1 MSDFSSVPKKAIEY
15 VTNHDNVSIDN
26 LVSDLKISRVTAKN
40 YLSRMAKM
48 GIIMNVGRGIYRKGQ
63 TPPEIPILPSDV
75 YDLTTQLK
83 NRFPMANPVYWSLSM
98 FSDYSHYAIGKDA
111 IFIETTKI
119 LSKSIRDAIPSNTYK
134 VVLRPL
140 VRDFQEYA
148 ENNRKTIFILERK
161 ELYGL
166 IMAKGPIIPTL
177 ERMWV
182 DLFYFI
188 TRKKFSFSSYE
199 LGIIFGNLLK
209 NGKINFNRLTR
220 YASRRGLA
228 KEIIIFLYV
237 LKEKSR
243 FGTLIPD
250 SVLFGKTEAYKTL
263 IELTNGALEI

>member
-1 MSDFSSVPKKAIEY
+1 MSDFASVPKKTIEY
-15 VTNHDNVSIDN
+15 IMNHDSVSIDD
-26 LVSDLKISRVTAKN
+26 LVIDLSVSRVTAKN

-48 GIIMNVGRGIYRKGQ
+48 GMIKNVGRGLYRKGQ
-63 TPPEIPILPSDV
+63 TRSEISYLPP
-75 YDLTTQLK
+75 DLHNLAIHLK
-83 NRFPMANPVYWSLSM
+83 NKFPMANPVFWSLSM
-98 FSDYSHYAIGKDA
+98 FSDYSHYAIGKDL

-119 LSKSIRDAIPSNTYK
+119 LSKSIRDVISENNYK

-148 ENNRKTIFILERK
+148 ESNKRTIFILERK

-166 IMAKGPIIPTL
+166 TLIEGNIIPTL
-177 ERMWV
+177 ERIWV

-209 NGKINFNRLTR
+209 KGKINFNRLTR
-220 YASRRGLA
+220 YAGRRGLS
-228 KEIIIFLYV
+228 KEMIIFLYV

-243 FGTLIPD
+243 FGSLIPD
-250 SVLFGKTEAYKTL
+250 SVLYGKPKAFEAL
-263 IELTNGALEI
+263 IELTNGALQI